1 MSCKHHVG
9 GECRHSL
16 ALPLYGARPSAGVCG
31 VCEHY
36 EGPARGVGDIVA
48 NVARLTGVKAVVKA
62 VAGESCGCNSR
73 KQFLNEKFPLRNT

>member
-1 MSCKHHVG
+1 VSCKHHID

-36 EGPARGVGDIVA
+36 DGPARGLGDVIAMATAV
-48 NVARLTGVKAVVKA
+48 TGIDRALKAVV
-62 VAGESCGCNSR
+62 GTNCGCAER
-73 KQFLNEKFPLRNT
+73 QQMLNEKIPFK

>member
-1 MSCKHHVG
+1 MSCKHHID
-9 GECRHSL
+9 GECRNSL
-16 ALPLYGARPSAGVCG
+16 ALPLYGPRPSAGVCG

-48 NVARLTGVKAVVKA
+48 TVAKATGVEALVKA
-62 VAGESCGCNSR
+62 TVGDCGCNSR

>member
-1 MSCKHHVG
+1 MSCKHHID

-36 EGPARGVGDIVA
+36 DGPARGLGDVIAMATAV
-48 NVARLTGVKAVVKA
+48 TGIDRALKAVV
-62 VAGESCGCNSR
+62 GTNCGCAER
-73 KQFLNEKFPLRNT
+73 QQMLNEKIPFK